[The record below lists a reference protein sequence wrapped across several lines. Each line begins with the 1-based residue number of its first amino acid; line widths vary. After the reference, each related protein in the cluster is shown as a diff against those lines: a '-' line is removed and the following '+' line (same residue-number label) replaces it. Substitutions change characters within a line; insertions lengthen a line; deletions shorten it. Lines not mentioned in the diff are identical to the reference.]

1 MTDRV
6 PVTLARKALEASVP
20 KTSVELVDGG
30 TMRDRIAGIV
40 PVHQVAVRHT
50 HFTSVF
56 GPCGYDRSWQDGVV
70 AVGVLAR
77 LTISGL

>member
-6 PVTLARKALEASVP
+6 PVPLARKALETPVP
-20 KTSVELVDGG
+20 KTSVKLVDGG

-50 HFTSVF
+50 HFTSVS
-56 GPCGYDRSWQDGVV
+56 DRTDTIARGRM
-70 AVGVLAR
+70 VLSQ
-77 LTISGL
+77 LVFLPG

>member
-6 PVTLARKALEASVP
+6 PVTLARKALEAPVP

-40 PVHQVAVRHT
+40 PVHQVAVCHT
-50 HFTSVF
+50 HFTSVS
-56 GPCGYDRSWQDGVV
+56 DRTDAIARGRM
-70 AVGVLAR
+70 VLSQ
-77 LTISGL
+77 LVFLPG

>member
-6 PVTLARKALEASVP
+6 PVTLARKALGAPVP
-20 KTSVELVDGG
+20 ETTVELVDGG

-50 HFTSVF
+50 HFTSVL
-56 GPCGYDRSWQDGVV
+56 DRADAIARGRM
-70 AVGVLAR
+70 VLSQ
-77 LTISGL
+77 LVFLPG

>member
-6 PVTLARKALEASVP
+6 PVTLARKARGAPVP

-30 TMRDRIAGIV
+30 TMRDGIAGIV

-50 HFTSVF
+50 HFTSISDRTDTIARGGMVLSQLVF
-56 GPCGYDRSWQDGVV
+56 LPG
-70 AVGVLAR
+70 
-77 LTISGL
+77 